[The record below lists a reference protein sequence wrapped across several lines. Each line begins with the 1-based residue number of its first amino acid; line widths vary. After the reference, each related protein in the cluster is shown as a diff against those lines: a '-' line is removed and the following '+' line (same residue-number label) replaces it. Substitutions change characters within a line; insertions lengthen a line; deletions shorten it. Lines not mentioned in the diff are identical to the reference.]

1 MDEPDFVE
9 TVERDHRRARD
20 RRHAGHHRN
29 QQQPMRDAR
38 AKRSLRCERGVVVQR
53 IPIAADRAEECD
65 VGLGHSSAA
74 SAGENIAD
82 AELIEVLVQQ
92 NGDPS
97 TDREAPK
104 SYTRRD
110 VAKPPKQTLVS
121 QYNLPVRFAGQ
132 TAIVTGAGRGM
143 GRSIAIGLAA
153 EGANVVVA
161 DVDQDAAA
169 DTVAEI
175 QSAQG
180 QAMSVVTDVSKVDDV
195 RLLFKT
201 AIEAFGGVAI
211 LVNNAGIGIPKP
223 LLDYTEADWD
233 KQLGVNLKG
242 MFFATQEA
250 ARVMIPKRR
259 GKIVNFASTAAFVSS
274 STPETAYDIS
284 KGGVRQ
290 LTISVAAELAPHH
303 INVNAVAPGT
313 IMTEL
318 TLKVLDTEEK
328 MARASA
334 KIPMG
339 RLGKPEDMVG
349 PVLFLC
355 SDEADYVTGHTLV
368 VDGGWLLF

>member
-1 MDEPDFVE
+1 MDEPDLVE

-38 AKRSLRCERGVVVQR
+38 AERSLRCERGVVVQR

-65 VGLGHSSAA
+65 VGLGHSPAA
-74 SAGENIAD
+74 SAGEHIAD
-82 AELIEVLVQQ
+82 AELNEVLVQQ

-121 QYNLPVRFAGQ
+121 QYNLRVSFAGQ

-143 GRSIAIGLAA
+143 GRAVALGLAA
-153 EGANVVVA
+153 VGASVVVA
-161 DVDQDAAA
+161 DVDEGAADDSVAAIKKAGGQAAA
-169 DTVAEI
+169 
-175 QSAQG
+175 
-180 QAMSVVTDVSKVDDV
+180 VVVDISRVDDV
-195 RLLFKT
+195 RRMFKA
-201 AIEAFGGVAI
+201 AIAQFGTVDI
-211 LVNNAGIGIPKP
+211 LINNAGIGIPKP
-223 LLDYTEADWD
+223 LLEYNEEDWD

-250 ARVMIPKRR
+250 ARVMIPKHR
-259 GKIVNFASTAAFVSS
+259 GKIVNFAPTAAFVSS

-290 LTISVAAELAPHH
+290 LTTSVAAELAPHH

-313 IMTEL
+313 IMTAL
-318 TLKVLDTEEK
+318 TLSVLDTDEK
-328 MARASA
+328 TSRASA
-334 KIPMG
+334 KIP
-339 RLGKPEDMVG
+339 
-349 PVLFLC
+349 
-355 SDEADYVTGHTLV
+355 T
-368 VDGGWLLF
+368 

>member
-1 MDEPDFVE
+1 VKF
-9 TVERDHRRARD
+9 T
-20 RRHAGHHRN
+20 
-29 QQQPMRDAR
+29 
-38 AKRSLRCERGVVVQR
+38 
-53 IPIAADRAEECD
+53 
-65 VGLGHSSAA
+65 
-74 SAGENIAD
+74 
-82 AELIEVLVQQ
+82 
-92 NGDPS
+92 
-97 TDREAPK
+97 
-104 SYTRRD
+104 
-110 VAKPPKQTLVS
+110 
-121 QYNLPVRFAGQ
+121 GQ

-143 GRSIAIGLAA
+143 GRAVALGLAA

-161 DVDQDAAA
+161 EVDEAAA
-169 DTVAEI
+169 KEVVDEIEKAGVRGLAVQVDISSVADI
-175 QSAQG
+175 S
-180 QAMSVVTDVSKVDDV
+180 
-195 RLLFKT
+195 RLFKRT
-201 AIEAFGGVAI
+201 LTEFGGVDI
-211 LVNNAGIGIPKP
+211 LINNAGIGIAKP
-223 LLDYTEADWD
+223 LVDYTEADWD

-290 LTISVAAELAPHH
+290 LTISVAAELAPYG

-318 TLKVLDTEEK
+318 TLRVLNTEEK

-334 KIPMG
+334 KIPLG
-339 RLGKPEDMVG
+339 RLGKPDDMVG

-355 SDEADYVTGHTLV
+355 SDEANYVTGHVLV

>member
-1 MDEPDFVE
+1 M
-9 TVERDHRRARD
+9 
-20 RRHAGHHRN
+20 
-29 QQQPMRDAR
+29 
-38 AKRSLRCERGVVVQR
+38 
-53 IPIAADRAEECD
+53 
-65 VGLGHSSAA
+65 
-74 SAGENIAD
+74 
-82 AELIEVLVQQ
+82 IEVLVQQ

-104 SYTRRD
+104 SYTRGDAQRLQ
-110 VAKPPKQTLVS
+110 KQTLVS
-121 QYNLPVRFAGQ
+121 QYNLPVRFTGQ
-132 TAIVTGAGRGM
+132 IAIVTGAGRGM
-143 GRSIAIGLAA
+143 GRAVAMGLAA
-153 EGANVVVA
+153 EGAHVVVA
-161 DVDQDAAA
+161 EVDRDAAA
-169 DTVAEI
+169 ETVAEI
-175 QSAQG
+175 QGAKG
-180 QAMSVVTDVSKVDDV
+180 RAMSIVADVSKVEDV
-195 RLLFKT
+195 RRLFKE
-201 AIEAFGGVAI
+201 AVEAFGGVDI

-233 KQLGVNLKG
+233 RQLGVNLKG

-250 ARVMIPKRR
+250 ARVMIPKGR

>member
-1 MDEPDFVE
+1 VKF
-9 TVERDHRRARD
+9 
-20 RRHAGHHRN
+20 
-29 QQQPMRDAR
+29 
-38 AKRSLRCERGVVVQR
+38 
-53 IPIAADRAEECD
+53 AA
-65 VGLGHSSAA
+65 
-74 SAGENIAD
+74 
-82 AELIEVLVQQ
+82 
-92 NGDPS
+92 
-97 TDREAPK
+97 
-104 SYTRRD
+104 
-110 VAKPPKQTLVS
+110 
-121 QYNLPVRFAGQ
+121 Q

-143 GRSIAIGLAA
+143 GRAVALGLAA

-161 DVDQDAAA
+161 EVDEAAA
-169 DTVAEI
+169 KEVVEQI
-175 QSAQG
+175 QKAGGSARAVQVDIS
-180 QAMSVVTDVSKVDDV
+180 SVSDVS
-195 RLLFKT
+195 RLFEKT
-201 AIEAFGGVAI
+201 LAEFGGVDI
-211 LVNNAGIGIPKP
+211 LINNAGIGIAKP
-223 LLDYTEADWD
+223 LVDYTESDWD

-290 LTISVAAELAPHH
+290 LTISVAAELAPYG

-318 TLKVLDTEEK
+318 TLRVLNTEEK

-334 KIPMG
+334 KIPLG

-355 SDEADYVTGHTLV
+355 SEEANYVTGHVLV

>member
-1 MDEPDFVE
+1 
-9 TVERDHRRARD
+9 
-20 RRHAGHHRN
+20 
-29 QQQPMRDAR
+29 MRF
-38 AKRSLRCERGVVVQR
+38 
-53 IPIAADRAEECD
+53 
-65 VGLGHSSAA
+65 
-74 SAGENIAD
+74 
-82 AELIEVLVQQ
+82 
-92 NGDPS
+92 
-97 TDREAPK
+97 T
-104 SYTRRD
+104 
-110 VAKPPKQTLVS
+110 
-121 QYNLPVRFAGQ
+121 GQ

-143 GRSIAIGLAA
+143 GRAVAVALAA

-161 DVDQDAAA
+161 ELDESAAKEVA
-169 DTVAEI
+169 SEIQETGARALAVKMDISSVAE
-175 QSAQG
+175 
-180 QAMSVVTDVSKVDDV
+180 V
-195 RLLFKT
+195 RALFKQT
-201 AIEAFGGVAI
+201 LAEFGGVDI
-211 LVNNAGIGIPKP
+211 LINNAGIGIPKP
-223 LLDYTEADWD
+223 LVDYTEADWD

-290 LTISVAAELAPHH
+290 LTISVAAELAPYG

-318 TLKVLDTEEK
+318 TLRVLNTEEK
-328 MARASA
+328 MVRASA
-334 KIPMG
+334 KIPLG

-355 SDEADYVTGHTLV
+355 SDEANYVTGHVLV